1 MRPLT
6 LKLKSGERLAIR
18 EGAPEDRIQ
27 IYTLGGELDLIKSGP
42 MEEGDFIRTA
52 SLPNIEDMKIGFHR
66 SGYLF

>member
-27 IYTLGGELDLIKSGP
+27 IYTLGRELDLIKSWPYG
-42 MEEGDFIRTA
+42 GR
-52 SLPNIEDMKIGFHR
+52 GFHKNSLSPKYR
-66 SGYLF
+66 RYENRIS